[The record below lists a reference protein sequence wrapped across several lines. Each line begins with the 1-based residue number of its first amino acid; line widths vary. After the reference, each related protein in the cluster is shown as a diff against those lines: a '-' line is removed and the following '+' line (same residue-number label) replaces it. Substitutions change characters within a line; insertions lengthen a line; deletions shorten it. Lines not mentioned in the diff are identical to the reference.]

1 VHFIEAHGARIP
13 AIGLGT
19 WPMRGTECARA
30 VRTAIAAGYRH
41 IDTAS
46 IYGNEDGVG
55 EGMRASGIPR
65 GEIFVTTKVWPTDI
79 AGGALERSA
88 EKSLRRLGTDYVD
101 LLLIH
106 WPSRSLSMAE
116 TIEPLNAARRRG
128 LARHIGVSNFT
139 AEMVEEAWRAT
150 REPLAANQCE
160 YHPELSQEKVL
171 AACRAHGMAFVSY
184 TPLGRSV
191 LFNHPVVRSI
201 AERLGRSP
209 AQIILRWHV
218 QQAGVAAIPKAA
230 NRSHIEANIAI
241 FDFEL
246 TDTDMAALFRLARHN
261 GRQVESQF
269 SPRWDS

>member
-1 VHFIEAHGARIP
+1 MHFIEAHGARIP

-19 WPMRGTECARA
+19 WPMRGKECARA
-30 VRTAIAAGYRH
+30 VETAIAAGYRH

-55 EGMRASGIPR
+55 EGVRASRVVR
-65 GEIFVTTKVWPTDI
+65 GEIFLTTKVWPDNI

-88 EKSLRRLGTDYVD
+88 EKSLKHLGLDYVD

-106 WPSRSLSMAE
+106 WPSRSLSVAE
-116 TIEPLNAARRRG
+116 MIEPLNAAKRRG

-150 REPLAANQCE
+150 REPLVANQCE
-160 YHPELSQEKVL
+160 YHPEISQERVL
-171 AACRAHGMAFVSY
+171 AMCRGHGMAFVSY
-184 TPLGRSV
+184 TPLGRSAA
-191 LFNHPVVRSI
+191 FTNPVVKSI
-201 AERLGRSP
+201 AERLGRTP

-218 QQAGVAAIPKAA
+218 QQPRVAAIPKAA
-230 NRSHIEANIAI
+230 TKAHIEANIQV

-246 TDTDMAALFRLARHN
+246 TDADMKALFRLARHN
-261 GRQVESQF
+261 GRQIESQF
-269 SPRWDS
+269 SPDWDR